1 MTAPAG
7 FLPYSRPSRYLDLIG
22 PVFEADGDPAAVGL
36 RVDERHSNARGF
48 THAGVLVALAD
59 TLMGHTAQRAGPP
72 GTRLVTVS
80 LTTDFPGT
88 AHVGDWVTGSAA
100 VHRTGRTLAFA
111 HCRFSVGDRPV
122 LVASGVFA
130 VAPQTDGSRGPTA
143 HRPPPGT

>member
-7 FLPYSRPSRYLDLIG
+7 FVPYSRPSRYLDLIG

-36 RVDERHSNARGF
+36 RVDERHSNARGS

-88 AHVGDWVTGSAA
+88 AHAGDWVTGSAG
-100 VHRTGRTLAFA
+100 VHRIGRTLAFA
-111 HCRFSVGDRPV
+111 HCRFGVGDRPV
-122 LVASGVFA
+122 LVAGGVFA
-130 VAPQTDGSRGPTA
+130 IVRQKDGS
-143 HRPPPGT
+143 